1 MEEVRE
7 EVKEEINLVT
17 EGGYSY
23 IESNEG
29 LKVRNAFVNR
39 RIKEDG
45 ETFEEYKMRQKFL
58 MNFRKESKKGK
69 WFWKSQKQPSK
80 ELMLKVNL
88 NVPGVLESDEFLQHK
103 ASNLGTYNKTEV
115 EEFLRSK
122 ENNG

>member
-58 MNFRKESKKGK
+58 MNFRKESKKDK